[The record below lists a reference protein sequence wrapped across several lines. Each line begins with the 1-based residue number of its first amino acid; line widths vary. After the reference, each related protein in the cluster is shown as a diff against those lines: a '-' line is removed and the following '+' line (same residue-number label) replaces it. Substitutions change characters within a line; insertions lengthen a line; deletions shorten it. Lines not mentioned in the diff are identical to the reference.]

1 MAQADTR
8 LSRRDFL
15 ATAASLSMASHGP
28 AKPRPAPPTQTGRA
42 PLAVLGSVYRPLSC
56 LYHIAGR
63 FLHGYP
69 TDTGAHIPS
78 QYVHTMWLDQLPEN
92 DVSRNLA
99 RAFGF
104 RRARTVHDALSEG
117 RLGVNGVLL
126 VAEHGNYPRNGDG
139 QVLYP
144 RFEIFAQAVAAFH
157 ETKSVAP
164 VYVARQL
171 SHDFGRARQMIA
183 WSRELDFPLMAGS
196 PLTFTR
202 RTGDLPN
209 DDAPVAEALV
219 AGFGPVEVGGF
230 DALEALQCLT
240 DNRPGGETGVAAV
253 TCLTGREVWRAA
265 DSGRWSW
272 SLLDAALAHSSTAN
286 LGDVRANTGT
296 MAVAGMPAT
305 PPLAFLVE
313 YTDGTR
319 GSVLLL
325 NGHVQDVTAAVT
337 DGHVIRAGAFE
348 VLPPP
353 GCRHYDRLAVVLEQF
368 FATGRPAA
376 PIDRTLLT
384 TGLLTAAMH
393 SHANRGVRVDTPD
406 LAFGYAH

>member
-1 MAQADTR
+1 MR
-8 LSRRDFL
+8 W
-15 ATAASLSMASHGP
+15 
-28 AKPRPAPPTQTGRA
+28 KP
-42 PLAVLGSVYRPLSC
+42 
-56 LYHIAGR
+56 
-63 FLHGYP
+63 
-69 TDTGAHIPS
+69 
-78 QYVHTMWLDQLPEN
+78 
-92 DVSRNLA
+92 
-99 RAFGF
+99 
-104 RRARTVHDALSEG
+104 
-117 RLGVNGVLL
+117 
-126 VAEHGNYPRNGDG
+126 
-139 QVLYP
+139 
-144 RFEIFAQAVAAFH
+144 
-157 ETKSVAP
+157 
-164 VYVARQL
+164 
-171 SHDFGRARQMIA
+171 
-183 WSRELDFPLMAGS
+183 
-196 PLTFTR
+196 
-202 RTGDLPN
+202 
-209 DDAPVAEALV
+209 
-219 AGFGPVEVGGF
+219 
-230 DALEALQCLT
+230 LQCLT

-337 DGHVIRAGAFE
+337 DGHVIRARRVRGPATAGLPALRPAGGRAGA
-348 VLPPP
+348 VLRNRPP
-353 GCRHYDRLAVVLEQF
+353 G
-368 FATGRPAA
+368 A